1 MEHQR
6 CVQCTCFPLY
16 NAGTMIGPILLAA
29 VAGAADFLGAVLAMA
44 PVRISGHAILCLM
57 GVSGGY
63 MLTWAVADLIPL
75 LIGHHASLATW
86 ILAGYF
92 SLYVMENLFASHAHR
107 PAITG
112 DLHGH
117 ALVDSWAGHTAVIS
131 PAACWAGVAGLLIHA
146 FFDGFGIVAS
156 FTIQQTLGVMVCIA
170 VLIHKIPEGSSLTS
184 LLGAAR
190 QSSSLIIAAAA
201 GTALMTVI
209 GGIAASQIGLVQP
222 EWAYP
227 MLALSAGTFLFIGA
241 SNLIP
246 ATQKG
251 ESKGMVFAV
260 IAGALAFYAVNQLLH
275 VTGVHV

>member
-1 MEHQR
+1 M
-6 CVQCTCFPLY
+6 L
-16 NAGTMIGPILLAA
+16 GPILLAGL
-29 VAGAADFLGAVLAMA
+29 AGMADFLGAVLAMA
-44 PVRISGHAILCLM
+44 PMRISSHAILYLM
-57 GVSGGY
+57 GLSGGY
-63 MLTWAVADLIPL
+63 MLSWAVADLIPL
-75 LIGHHASLATW
+75 LVEHHASLVGW

-92 SLYVMENLFASHAHR
+92 SLYVMENLFASHAHL
-107 PAITG
+107 PAEAG
-112 DLHGH
+112 ELHGH

-156 FTIQQTLGVMVCIA
+156 FTIQRTLGVMVCIA

-190 QSSSLIIAAAA
+190 QSGRLITLTAA

-209 GGIAASQIGLVQP
+209 GGIVASQIGLVQP

-251 ESKGMVFAV
+251 ESKGMVFTV
-260 IAGALAFYAVNQLLH
+260 VAGALAFYAINQLLH
-275 VTGVHV
+275 AAGAHV